1 MKTCKGC
8 GIAKNLS
15 EYHYHKTNKD
25 RRRGKCKACISVKS
39 KERYK
44 KVGHIIRQQMADQRK
59 RDYEHRLEIERRS
72 RAKNKERQRPLKN
85 ARQQIRNRFLSGA
98 KHTITRKD
106 MARIYNGSCF
116 NCGTTDNLSA
126 DHIIPISRGGNHS
139 IGNLMTLCR
148 SCNASKRDLLLVE
161 WKHKKLLTQE
171 VPKSHIT
178 HS

>member
-1 MKTCKGC
+1 MKHCNHCKSDKPLSEFHKNKRMDDGLNPECKTCKS
-8 GIAKNLS
+8 K
-15 EYHYHKTNKD
+15 
-25 RRRGKCKACISVKS
+25 RG

-44 KVGHIIRQQMADQRK
+44 KVGHIIRKQMADQRE
-59 RDYEHRLEIERRS
+59 RDYEHRIEIERRS

-98 KHTITRKD
+98 KYVILQKD
-106 MARIYNGSCF
+106 IKKIYNGSCF

-126 DHIIPISRGGNHS
+126 DHVIPISRGGNHS
-139 IGNLMTLCR
+139 VGNLMTLCR
-148 SCNASKRDLLLVE
+148 SCNASKSNLLLIE

-178 HS
+178 HF